1 MARRQ
6 QRGRKQEMGARR
18 RTGRKPTQ
26 PSRQEPR
33 RRRSAG
39 LAEDAVLGL
48 LLASPEPVRIE
59 DIVEGLG
66 LASAQRKI
74 LRPLLDSL
82 CRQGKVVCQENRY
95 SAGTVRDVF
104 EATLAVHPRGFGFAA
119 VIGTPPRE
127 AGGKDIFIPPGS
139 LGNALHGDRV
149 LVRMTD
155 HDRGRA
161 EGVVVR
167 VLSRQLRRLV
177 GLFVAGKKGGM
188 VVPEDERY
196 PFHIIIPAPETLNA
210 TGGKVVV
217 AEIVT
222 FVEGGNPE
230 GRVVEVL
237 GDPNDLKVQTEI
249 VIRKF
254 ELPHVFDEAVQ
265 AQVAAFDGAVRV
277 GEGRL
282 DLRDIPHVT
291 IDGEDARDFD
301 DAVAIARNGTGYR
314 LYVSIADVSHY
325 VIPGS
330 PVDEEAYRRG
340 TSVYFPTMVVPM
352 LPERLSNDLCSLVP
366 HQDRYTFSAIM
377 EFDAEGRRTDATFS
391 RSVIQSRHR
400 LTYTKVKAM
409 LVDQDQA
416 LRHEYRD
423 VVDDLAVMGE
433 LAARLEARRM
443 ARGSIGF
450 EIPEAK
456 VLVGE
461 NNTVSG
467 IVRLERNMA
476 HKLIEEFMLAANEA
490 VAETIS
496 QKALDGIYRIHEE
509 PDPIKV
515 AEFSEFATSMGLI
528 LPPNGGSPH
537 WFGQV
542 LALVGGTPKEY
553 IISNLLLRAMKQA
566 RYSAKNV
573 GHFGLAARFYT
584 HFTSPIRRYPDL
596 MVHRTLAAF
605 LAGQSAGR
613 GRPGTATEEAGDFLS
628 KRERTAVD
636 AEREVVER
644 LSVHY
649 MADKVGEEFDA
660 VVSGVS
666 SYGLFIDLLDVF
678 VTGAVSLA
686 DLGSDGYEVDEKRHR
701 LFGQYSGLA
710 IQMGDLV
717 RVKLLAAD
725 RQRRRLNFGLVAVHT
740 EQRA

>member
-1 MARRQ
+1 M
-6 QRGRKQEMGARR
+6 
-18 RTGRKPTQ
+18 
-26 PSRQEPR
+26 
-33 RRRSAG
+33 
-39 LAEDAVLGL
+39 LGL
-48 LLASPEPVRIE
+48 LLASPEPLRIE
-59 DIVEGLG
+59 AIVEGLG
-66 LASAQRKI
+66 LASSQRKV
-74 LRPLLDSL
+74 LRPLLESM
-82 CRQGKVVCQENRY
+82 CRRGQVVCQPGNLY
-95 SAGTVRDVF
+95 AAGTVPDVF

-119 VIGTPPRE
+119 VVGTPPKE

-155 HDRGRA
+155 HGRGRA
-161 EGVVVR
+161 EGVVLR
-167 VLSRQLRRLV
+167 VLSRKLSRLV
-177 GLFVAGKKGGM
+177 GLFVAARKGGM

-196 PFHIIIPAPETLNA
+196 PFHIIVPPQETQGA
-210 TGGKVVV
+210 TGGEVVV
-217 AEIVT
+217 AEIIT

-230 GRVVEVL
+230 GRIVEVL

-254 ELPHVFDEAVQ
+254 ELPHQFDAAAA
-265 AQVAAFDGAVRV
+265 AQVAAFDGAVRI
-277 GEGRL
+277 GDGRL

-301 DAVAIARNGTGYR
+301 DAVAIVRNGSGYR

-325 VIPGS
+325 VTPGS
-330 PVDEEAYRRG
+330 PVDEEAYQRG

-366 HQDRYTFSAIM
+366 HQDRYTFTAIM
-377 EFDAEGRRTDATFS
+377 EFDGEGRRTGASFG

-409 LVDQDQA
+409 LVDQDQP
-416 LRHEYRD
+416 LRQEYQD
-423 VVDDLAVMGE
+423 VVDELAIMGE
-433 LAARLEARRM
+433 LAALLEKQRM

-456 VLVGE
+456 IIVGE
-461 NNTVSG
+461 SNNVSG

-490 VAETIS
+490 VAATIAKE
-496 QKALDGIYRIHEE
+496 QLDGLYRIHEE

-515 AEFSEFATSMGLI
+515 AEFSEFAVSMGLT
-528 LPPNGGSPH
+528 LPPNSGSPH

-542 LALVGGTPKEY
+542 LAEVAGTPKEY

-566 RYSAKNV
+566 RYSAKNA
-573 GHFGLAARFYT
+573 GHFGLAARYYT

-596 MVHRTLAAF
+596 MVHRTLAQF
-605 LAGQSAGR
+605 LSGKGKGG
-613 GRPGTATEEAGDFLS
+613 GRPGTASEEAGDFLS
-628 KRERTAVD
+628 KRERVAVD

-649 MADKVGEEFDA
+649 MADKVGEEFEA

-666 SYGLFIDLLDVF
+666 SYGLFVDLLEVF
-678 VTGAVSLA
+678 VTGAVALA
-686 DLGSDGYEVDEKRHR
+686 DLGSDGYEVDEKQHR

-725 RQRRRLNFGLVAVHT
+725 RQRRRLNFGLMAVHT
-740 EQRA
+740 EQRQ